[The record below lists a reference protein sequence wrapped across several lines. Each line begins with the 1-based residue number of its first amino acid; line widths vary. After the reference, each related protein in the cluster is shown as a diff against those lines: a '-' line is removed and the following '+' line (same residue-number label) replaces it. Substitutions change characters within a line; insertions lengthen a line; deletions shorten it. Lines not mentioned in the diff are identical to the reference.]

1 MKKQH
6 PTFDKVDAA
15 VYKVIRVISYLAA
28 FFLLAIMVLAV
39 VNVILEK
46 AHKMGVPVSG
56 IGDTKQWIQYMN
68 ICVVYFATAFVTLE
82 RGHSNMDL
90 LTRRY
95 PKIVQKILTFVAYV
109 AGTVVFGYIG
119 YLGIVKVLAGQLA
132 NNARINE
139 TLASS
144 FPQWPFGVVY
154 AFGFLLL
161 AFSCL
166 WGVVR
171 ICFGKNVA
179 QEAVDVEAKNAEL
192 LKEAEAEAALAANNG
207 EEESK

>member
-1 MKKQH
+1 MNNKLSA
-6 PTFDKVDAA
+6 FDKVDRV
-15 VYKVIRVISYLAA
+15 VYKALKVVSYLAA

-46 AHKMGVPVSG
+46 LHKMNVPVSG
-56 IGDTKQWIQYMN
+56 IGDTKQWVQYMN
-68 ICVVYFATAFVTLE
+68 VCVVYFATAFVTLE

-95 PKIVQKILTFVAYV
+95 PKVVQKALNVVAYC

-119 YLGIVKVLAGQLA
+119 YLGGFKVLAGQIA

-144 FPQWPFGVVY
+144 FPQWPFGLVY
-154 AFGFLLL
+154 TFGFTILSL
-161 AFSCL
+161 SCL

-171 ICFGKNVA
+171 VIFGKAVA
-179 QEAVDVEAKNAEL
+179 QEAVDVEAENAEL
-192 LKEAEAEAALAANNG
+192 LKKAALEETAAASEG
-207 EEESK
+207 KEDAE